1 MQLFTKN
8 IWRKAK
14 YYVILQPI
22 KNIFKILLSSL
33 TIKRVLNSWIKG
45 FETGLYIIRYN
56 SSTSGQEVE
65 KAFLGISLN
74 GEHLVTC
81 RERNTLYINFF

>member
-22 KNIFKILLSSL
+22 KNILLSSL

-45 FETGLYIIRYN
+45 FETGLYIIK
-56 SSTSGQEVE
+56 V
-65 KAFLGISLN
+65 
-74 GEHLVTC
+74 
-81 RERNTLYINFF
+81 

>member
-14 YYVILQPI
+14 YYVFLQPI

-33 TIKRVLNSWIKG
+33 TIRRVLNSWKKG
-45 FETGLYIIRYN
+45 FETGVYIIRYN

-74 GEHLVTC
+74 GEHLMTC
-81 RERNTLYINFF
+81 RERNKHYILIF

>member
-8 IWRKAK
+8 IWRKAE

-33 TIKRVLNSWIKG
+33 TIRRVLNSWIKE
-45 FETGLYIIRYN
+45 FETGIYN
-56 SSTSGQEVE
+56 KV
-65 KAFLGISLN
+65 
-74 GEHLVTC
+74 
-81 RERNTLYINFF
+81 

>member
-45 FETGLYIIRYN
+45 FETGLYIIK
-56 SSTSGQEVE
+56 V
-65 KAFLGISLN
+65 
-74 GEHLVTC
+74 
-81 RERNTLYINFF
+81 

>member
-14 YYVILQPI
+14 YYVNLQPI

-33 TIKRVLNSWIKG
+33 TIRRVLNSWIKE
-45 FETGLYIIRYN
+45 FETGIYKRYN

-65 KAFLGISLN
+65 KAFFGIPSM
-74 GEHLVTC
+74 GSTS
-81 RERNTLYINFF
+81 

>member
-22 KNIFKILLSSL
+22 KNIFKILLSFSYHKESFKL
-33 TIKRVLNSWIKG
+33 LDKG
-45 FETGLYIIRYN
+45 I
-56 SSTSGQEVE
+56 
-65 KAFLGISLN
+65 
-74 GEHLVTC
+74 
-81 RERNTLYINFF
+81 

>member
-65 KAFLGISLN
+65 KAFFGIPPIKS
-74 GEHLVTC
+74 
-81 RERNTLYINFF
+81 TL

>member
-8 IWRKAK
+8 IWSKAK
-14 YYVILQPI
+14 YYVFLQPI

-33 TIKRVLNSWIKG
+33 TIRRVLNSWKKG
-45 FETGLYIIRYN
+45 FETGVYIIRYN

-65 KAFLGISLN
+65 KAFLGISPIKS
-74 GEHLVTC
+74 
-81 RERNTLYINFF
+81 TL

>member
-14 YYVILQPI
+14 YYVFLQPI

-33 TIKRVLNSWIKG
+33 TIRRVLNSWKKG
-45 FETGLYIIRYN
+45 FETGVYIIRYN

-65 KAFLGISLN
+65 KAFLGISLL
-74 GEHLVTC
+74 GEYLVIC
-81 RERNTLYINFF
+81 RERNNIIY

>member
-33 TIKRVLNSWIKG
+33 TIRRVLNSLIKG
-45 FETGLYIIRYN
+45 FETGVYIIRYN
-56 SSTSGQEVE
+56 SSTPGQEVE
-65 KAFLGISLN
+65 KAFFGIPSM
-74 GEHLVTC
+74 GSTS
-81 RERNTLYINFF
+81 

>member
-22 KNIFKILLSSL
+22 KNFLKEREIYGKKTHDSS
-33 TIKRVLNSWIKG
+33 RSHS
-45 FETGLYIIRYN
+45 R
-56 SSTSGQEVE
+56 
-65 KAFLGISLN
+65 
-74 GEHLVTC
+74 
-81 RERNTLYINFF
+81 